1 VNGTA
6 PQVLVA
12 EGVVRSPRAGDR
24 HAAGVRWASLHVG
37 RRELVA
43 LLGRPG
49 SGKSALLAVCG
60 GLERQDQGDVRVNG
74 WDLAVLND
82 RERRTFL
89 QREVGWVFQA
99 PMLVP
104 LLTSAENVA
113 IAMLIAGERAADAE
127 RMTRTALEAVG
138 LEHRAGRRAD
148 QLSRGEGQRV
158 ALARALVKAPSLVIA
173 DEPTA
178 QLDPAS
184 AAEIL
189 SLLRDAAR
197 SEVAVLFS
205 THDEAEAAQAD
216 RVLLMD
222 QGVLREAGTPPV

>member
-1 VNGTA
+1 MNGRG
-6 PQVLVA
+6 PHVLVA
-12 EGVVRSPRAGDR
+12 EGVVRSPRPGVR
-24 HAAGVRWASLHVG
+24 RVAAVRWASLHVG

-43 LLGRPG
+43 LLGPPG

-60 GLERQDQGDVRVNG
+60 GLDRQDQGDVRVNG
-74 WDLAVLND
+74 LDLAALD
-82 RERRTFL
+82 ARERRTLL

-104 LLTSAENVA
+104 MLTAAENVE
-113 IAMLIAGERAADAE
+113 IAMRIAGERAADAE
-127 RMTRTALEAVG
+127 RMTRVALEAVG
-138 LEHRAGRRAD
+138 LEHRAGRRAEE
-148 QLSRGEGQRV
+148 LSRGEGQRV

-184 AAEIL
+184 AAEIM

-222 QGVLREAGTPPV
+222 RGVLREAGA

>member
-1 VNGTA
+1 MNGTA
-6 PQVLVA
+6 PRVLVA
-12 EGVVRSPRAGDR
+12 EGVVRTPRAGDL

-37 RRELVA
+37 RREVVA
-43 LLGRPG
+43 LVGRPG

-60 GLERQDQGDVRVNG
+60 GLDRQDQGEVRVNG
-74 WDLAVLND
+74 LDLAALDD
-82 RERRTFL
+82 RERRTLL
-89 QREVGWVFQA
+89 QRDVGWVFQT

-104 LLTSAENVA
+104 VLTAAENVA
-113 IAMLIAGERAADAE
+113 IAMRIAGERAADAD
-127 RMTRTALEAVG
+127 RVTAAALEAVG
-138 LEHRAGRRAD
+138 LEHRAGRPAAE
-148 QLSRGEGQRV
+148 LSRGEGQRL

-197 SEVAVLFS
+197 SDVAVLFS
-205 THDEAEAAQAD
+205 THDEVEAAQAD
-216 RVLLMD
+216 RVLVMER
-222 QGVLREAGTPPV
+222 GVVRESGR

>member
-1 VNGTA
+1 VNGA
-6 PQVLVA
+6 SPHVLVA
-12 EGVVRSPRAGDR
+12 EGVVRTPRAGDR

-43 LLGRPG
+43 LFGRPG

-60 GLERQDQGDVRVNG
+60 GLERQDQGDVRVSG
-74 WDLAVLND
+74 RDLAALD
-82 RERRTFL
+82 ERARRSLL
-89 QREVGWVFQA
+89 QRDVGWVFQA

-104 LLTSAENVA
+104 MLTASENVA
-113 IAMLIAGERAADAE
+113 VVMRIAGERRADAE
-127 RMTRTALEAVG
+127 RMTMAALEAVG
-138 LEHRAGRRAD
+138 LEHRAGRPAD

-158 ALARALVKAPSLVIA
+158 ALARALVKAPALVIA

-197 SEVAVLFS
+197 TEVAVLFS
-205 THDEAEAAQAD
+205 THDESEAAQAD
-216 RVLLMD
+216 RVLVMD
-222 QGVLREAGTPPV
+222 RGVVREAGG